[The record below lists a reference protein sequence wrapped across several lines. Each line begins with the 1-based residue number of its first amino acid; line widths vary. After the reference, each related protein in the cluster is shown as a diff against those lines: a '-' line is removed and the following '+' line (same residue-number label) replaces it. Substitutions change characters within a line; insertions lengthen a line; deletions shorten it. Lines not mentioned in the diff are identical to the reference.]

1 MAIFL
6 RDSIPT
12 TEAAF
17 MDPKLPPVAT
27 AMLGERL
34 SGLNCCTC
42 CRGTL
47 ARLSTRL
54 RWRLLIWTLLAW

>member
-1 MAIFL
+1 
-6 RDSIPT
+6 
-12 TEAAF
+12 